1 MHPDEQAIRDLAEA
15 WEKATVVDDYD
26 TIAGLMSEDATYLTP
41 GNPPMRGREA
51 FMALARSMKGRLR
64 IEASGTFEE
73 IQVLGDWAYAW
84 RTMRVTVTPA
94 EGGAL
99 ARREGNTLSI
109 FRREPD
115 GRWVLTRDANLLAN
129 AES

>member
-1 MHPDEQAIRDLAEA
+1 MHPDEQAIRDLVAT
-15 WEKATVVDDYD
+15 WEKATALDDYD
-26 TIAGLMSEDATYLTP
+26 TVASLMSEDATFLTP

-51 FMALARSMKGRLR
+51 IMALARSMQGKVRV
-64 IEASGTFEE
+64 EAVGTFEE

-94 EGGAL
+94 GGGA
-99 ARREGNTLSI
+99 AMRRAGNTLTI

-115 GRWVLTRDANLLAN
+115 GRWVLTRDANLLV
-129 AES
+129 SVV